1 MPKGTVVKIVRSKY
15 LVNLAGDG
23 RDVSAILPGKYK
35 QKLKSTHSI
44 VNVGDVVDVFSSGTD
59 WLIEKIH
66 PRKNK
71 ISRISP
77 QNRNEERILVT
88 NVDQMLIVSSAKHP
102 SVNPRLIDRY
112 LVTAMKYG
120 ISPHIILSKTDLIED
135 GSSLISDLKKRYKN
149 SGNRVTLFTVT
160 QKNKKDK
167 IAKLIKD
174 KVNVVVGS
182 SGVGKSSIITFL
194 DEKLNDIRIGRVSKS
209 QNKGTHTTTSIQM
222 FYLPEFN
229 AYIVDTPGI
238 REFGLYGIEKEELC
252 HYFPDL
258 QKFAEKCKFHN
269 CQHLL
274 EPDCAIKNAVK
285 DGNID
290 PDRYVSY
297 KNIYSSIENENK
309 RY

>member
-1 MPKGTVVKIVRSKY
+1 MPKGKVVKIVRSKY

-23 RDVSAILPGKYK
+23 RGVSAILPGKYK

-44 VNVGDVVDVFSSGTD
+44 VNVGDIVDVISSGTD

-102 SVNPRLIDRY
+102 RVNPRLIDRY

-120 ISPHIILSKTDLIED
+120 ISPHIIISKTDLIED
-135 GSSLISDLKKRYKN
+135 GNSLINDIKKRYKN
-149 SGNRVTLFTVT
+149 SGNKVTLFTVT
-160 QKNKKDK
+160 EKNNKDK
-167 IAKLIKD
+167 IAEIIKD

-194 DEKLNDIRIGRVSKS
+194 DEKLNDIRIGEVSKS
-209 QNKGTHTTTSIQM
+209 KNKGTHTTTSIQM

-252 HYFPDL
+252 QYFPDM

-269 CQHLL
+269 CQHLQ

-285 DGNID
+285 EGKID

-297 KNIYSSIENENK
+297 KNIYNSIEDENK